1 MFVSFFKNMSHYCF
15 IIKHTNTKILKTIF
29 IYCIHSRKNPTK
41 TLTLRA
47 IIFSNHGATHSLP
60 NKLVCSKYLVF
71 AYYSF
76 NDSQAT
82 IPNYD
87 LADLG
92 VSLLSFTTLTCSF
105 LTDTVFS
112 FHTPVS

>member
-1 MFVSFFKNMSHYCF
+1 MFVPFFKNMSHYCF
-15 IIKHTNTKILKTIF
+15 MIKHTNTKILKTIY

-41 TLTLRA
+41 TLTLRT

-60 NKLVCSKYLVF
+60 NNLVCSKHLVF

-76 NDSQAT
+76 NDSQAS
-82 IPNYD
+82 ISNYH

-92 VSLLSFTTLTCSF
+92 VSILSFTTLTCSF

-112 FHTPVS
+112 FHTSVS